1 MITRSKFENLIT
13 ETDICVSKLTSIGS
27 DNSLLLGQRQAI
39 IWTNFGILI
48 IGFLGT
54 NFSEILIQIQTFV
67 WKMAEMFVSA
77 SMC

>member
-1 MITRSKFENLIT
+1 MITRSKFESVIT
-13 ETDICVSKLTSIGS
+13 ETDICVSKLTNIGS

-39 IWTNFGILI
+39 IWTNVGILI

-67 WKMAEMFVSA
+67 WKMAEILVSA
-77 SMC
+77 FMC